1 MVTCIYSGSL
11 VKQNGCVC
19 VCVCVCAC
27 SHITRTYIGREG
39 DGEAVGEG
47 RERQTERGLF

>member
-11 VKQNGCVC
+11 VKQNGGVC
-19 VCVCVCAC
+19 LRARAN
-27 SHITRTYIGREG
+27 ITRSYIGWEG
-39 DGEAVGEG
+39 DGEAVGDG

>member
-11 VKQNGCVC
+11 VKQNGG
-19 VCVCVCAC
+19 VCVCARARA
-27 SHITRTYIGREG
+27 HITRTYIGREG